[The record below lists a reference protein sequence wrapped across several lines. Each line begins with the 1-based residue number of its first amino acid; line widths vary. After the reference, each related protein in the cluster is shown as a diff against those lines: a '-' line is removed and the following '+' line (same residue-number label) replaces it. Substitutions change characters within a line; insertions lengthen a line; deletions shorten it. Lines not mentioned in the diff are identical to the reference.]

1 VSGDGGSGGER
12 LLDDVPHLACSIDH
26 SAEHGNDQACAA
38 PRHCVQLAYGAGA
51 ELRAVERHLPTLSAA
66 HPRLFANIRNHAG
79 KLAHPPTA
87 FPATCTAVIIA
98 IVYLFILFNRIVLR
112 SAKF

>member
-12 LLDDVPHLACSIDH
+12 LLDDVPHLAPSIDH
-26 SAEHGNDQACAA
+26 SAEYGNDQACAA

-66 HPRLFANIRNHAG
+66 HARLFANIRYGCPKIVH
-79 KLAHPPTA
+79 LA
-87 FPATCTAVIIA
+87 TAVA
-98 IVYLFILFNRIVLR
+98 IVCTPSF
-112 SAKF
+112 SPS